1 MGSFNVPAVTVEVSG
16 LFLCQT
22 NSQRQGIWGFASNLK
37 HLRRVPIQKCSRSR
51 IIFYHIYEPVSVQR
65 RISDTRTITM
75 RPLNLPMAAL
85 LD

>member
-1 MGSFNVPAVTVEVSG
+1 MGSFNVPVVTVEVSG

-22 NSQRQGIWGFASNLK
+22 NSLRQGIWGFACNIK
-37 HLRRVPIQKCSRSR
+37 QLRRVPTQKCSR